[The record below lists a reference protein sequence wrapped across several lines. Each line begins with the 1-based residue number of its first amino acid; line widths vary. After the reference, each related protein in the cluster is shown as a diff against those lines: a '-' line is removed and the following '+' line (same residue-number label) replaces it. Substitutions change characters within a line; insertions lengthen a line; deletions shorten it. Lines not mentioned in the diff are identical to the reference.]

1 MVNQLWGYAAVYKTE
16 HDFSKSLS
24 SRLTKER
31 IMVTRIESHNTGN
44 GIPDM
49 FVCGRGLDTWLELKN
64 DPKLSIKD
72 KIIKVAWRPGQ
83 VPWAYTY
90 FQKHT
95 TKCSLTLVSVLDGIF
110 IIPMT
115 ETFKQHVVY
124 DPEGISYED
133 LKWIRLH
140 RVLEAM
146 CTYWFKYHEQC
157 ETYLDLINSF
167 VEEFY
172 PGIDYDPEC
181 LFNPD
186 LLDQSANL
194 EVFNGHKL
202 GMIMTL
208 EATIRNNSEKRN

>member
-1 MVNQLWGYAAVYKTE
+1 MYKTE
-16 HDFSKSLS
+16 HEFSKSLS
-24 SRLTKER
+24 ARLTKEH

-64 DPKLSIKD
+64 DTKLSIKD
-72 KIIKVAWRPGQ
+72 KVIKVEWRPGQ
-83 VPWAYTY
+83 VPWAYEYYT
-90 FQKHT
+90 KHIN
-95 TKCSLTLVSVLDGIF
+95 KCSLTIVSVSDGIF

-115 ETFKQHVVY
+115 KPFKQHTVY

-133 LKWIRLH
+133 IKWIKLS

-146 CTYWFKYHEQC
+146 CTIVGKG
-157 ETYLDLINSF
+157 ETYLDLLNSF

-181 LFNPD
+181 LFKPD
-186 LLDQSANL
+186 LLDRQANL
-194 EVFNGHKL
+194 QVFNGHKL
-202 GMIMTL
+202 EVIMTL
-208 EATIRNNSEKRN
+208 EATIRNNT

>member
-1 MVNQLWGYAAVYKTE
+1 MYKTE

-24 SRLTKER
+24 ARLTKEH
-31 IMVTRIESHNTGN
+31 IMVTRIESHNTGD

-64 DPKLSIKD
+64 DPSLSIKD
-72 KIIKVAWRPGQ
+72 KVIKVAWRPGQ
-83 VPWAYTY
+83 IPWAYEY
-90 FQKHT
+90 YSKHRD
-95 TKCSLTLVSVLDGIF
+95 KCSLTLVATSDGVF

-115 ETFKQHVVY
+115 KPFKQHTVY

-133 LKWIRLH
+133 LRWVRLH

-146 CTYWFKYHEQC
+146 CTCRFNNTG
-157 ETYLDLINSF
+157 TYLDCINSF

-186 LLDQSANL
+186 LLDQPVNL
-194 EVFNGHKL
+194 AVFNRHKL
-202 GMIMTL
+202 GMVMTL
-208 EATIRNNSEKRN
+208 EATIRNNTK